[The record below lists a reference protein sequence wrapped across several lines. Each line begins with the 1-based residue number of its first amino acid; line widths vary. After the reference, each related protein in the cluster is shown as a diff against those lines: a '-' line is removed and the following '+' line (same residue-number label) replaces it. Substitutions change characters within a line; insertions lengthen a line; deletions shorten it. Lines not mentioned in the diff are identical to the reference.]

1 MYPLFR
7 DVAGPYQRTLWVKY
21 VLYTHVITFIIKSN
35 WKLSQNLHTWTTQ
48 YVHFQSGIY
57 SLKPVVLA
65 SSSTFMYSKWN
76 ILSGL
81 FVSYTKTST
90 GRLVITL
97 SSVITWLQD
106 TYGVCMK
113 EDLLDNILHISVTV
127 ATQIQSFLLNKY
139 CTICLFIKGSLT
151 I

>member
-1 MYPLFR
+1 MIHCQILACTQMRRKALFR
-7 DVAGPYQRTLWVKY
+7 DVTGPYQHTLWVKY
-21 VLYTHVITFIIKSN
+21 VLYTHVITFIIKSS

-48 YVHFQSGIY
+48 YVHFQSEIY

-90 GRLVITL
+90 GRLLITL
-97 SSVITWLQD
+97 SSIIHDSKIPMEYAWKKI
-106 TYGVCMK
+106 Y
-113 EDLLDNILHISVTV
+113 
-127 ATQIQSFLLNKY
+127 
-139 CTICLFIKGSLT
+139 LT
-151 I
+151 ISYTFQLL